1 MKIIPCTEATFL
13 ISKRQEAQLRMREWL
28 DLLVH
33 LFVCKFCRRFFEQTK
48 IIMNALRNLRSDER
62 LTPGE
67 KRTLQESL
75 GLS

>member
-13 ISKRQEAQLRMREWL
+13 ISKRQETTLRMRERL

-48 IIMNALRNLRSDER
+48 MIVNALGNLQSGER
-62 LTPGE
+62 LTPDE
-67 KRTLQESL
+67 KRKLQESL
-75 GLS
+75 GLP